1 MLAVT
6 WVGRVPYPYDLE
18 WMEGG
23 MLAHAWRMRQELP
36 LYPEPGPDWAPYIYP
51 PGYSAMVAGL
61 GSFVALH
68 PALGRGVSLLGTA
81 VAALSLAH
89 ILRRRGASLGWAFGL
104 AACFLGTYPASG
116 AFFDLVRPDG
126 VSIGLVAL
134 SVALA
139 LDGRRG
145 TATAAGLVLA
155 SAFLVK
161 HNAAAFG
168 VPLFVGLLLRERRDA
183 LRFAVASLGP
193 ALGMVGYLHWRT
205 GGRFLV
211 YLLEVP
217 TSHPSIWS
225 RFWPGTVQE
234 LGTALAVL
242 TSVGALW
249 LVLDLAKHSHLPVPV
264 STVVPVGLGM
274 GAVSMAGFEAASPD
288 VGESLLLAGVAAFGV
303 GTLAGWAGL
312 RVVGLRRRPVSAND
326 VLVVGVLITAFVMA
340 GVMRAHNGGYLNVHL
355 PLFWAVCLAF
365 GWITVGGGGPVRWA
379 VPAQLLVA
387 IGVLLTSDLM
397 PTPEAR
403 AAGDQLVEALA
414 EEEGPVLS
422 PFAAWLPTYAGHP
435 PSVHYMA
442 LWDLDYQGGP
452 FVHRLDDVR
461 EAVER
466 QRWPQAVRATRAF
479 PYGLDK
485 AYEPRGDVDVG
496 DVMQPATGWGV
507 GPKAVLQ
514 PR

>member
-1 MLAVT
+1 MLVVT
-6 WVGRVPYPYDLE
+6 WAGRVPYAYDLE

-23 MLAHAWRMRQELP
+23 MLAHGWRMRQELP

-51 PGYSAMVAGL
+51 PGYPAIVAGL
-61 GSFVALH
+61 GSFVPLH
-68 PALGRGVSLLGTA
+68 PALGRVVSLLGTA
-81 VAALSLAH
+81 MAALSLAH
-89 ILRRRGASLGWAFGL
+89 VLRRRGASIGWAFGL
-104 AACFLGTYPASG
+104 TACFVGTYPASG

-126 VSIGLVAL
+126 VSIGLVGL

-145 TATAAGLVLA
+145 TSTAAGLVLA

-168 VPLFVGLLLRERRDA
+168 VPLFVGLLLRHRRDA
-183 LRFAVASLGP
+183 FSFALASLGP
-193 ALGMVGYLHWRT
+193 ALSMVGYLHWRT

-217 TSHPSIWS
+217 ASHPSIWA

-234 LGTALAVL
+234 LGAALAVL
-242 TSVGALW
+242 TSAGALW
-249 LVLDLAKHSHLPVPV
+249 LVLDLAKRSRLPVPLT
-264 STVVPVGLGM
+264 TVLPVGLGM
-274 GAVSMAGFEAASPD
+274 GAVSTAGFVAASPE
-288 VGESLLLAGVAAFGV
+288 VGDSLLLAGVAAFGV
-303 GTLAGWAGL
+303 GALAGWALL
-312 RVVGLRRRPVSAND
+312 RGVGLRRRPVSPDD
-326 VLVVGVLITAFVMA
+326 VLVVGVLLTAFVMA

-355 PLFWAVCLAF
+355 PLFWAACLAF
-365 GWITVGGGGPVRWA
+365 GWVTAGAEGPVRWA
-379 VPAQLLVA
+379 VPAQLLLA
-387 IGVLLTSDLM
+387 IGGGLTLDLM
-397 PTPEAR
+397 PTPKAR
-403 AAGDQLVEALA
+403 EAGDQLVEALRGG
-414 EEEGPVLS
+414 EGPVLS

-442 LWDLDYQGGP
+442 LWDLDYEGGP
-452 FVHRLDDVR
+452 FEHHLDEVR
-461 EAVER
+461 EAVEA

-485 AYEPRGDVDVG
+485 AYEPRGQVDVG